1 MNRAELVDALAERA
15 ELSRREASD
24 IVSAIFHPSEGVI
37 AKALKK
43 GDRVSLTGFGV
54 FGVRKRAARTAR
66 NPQTGE
72 SIKVAAGKVPG
83 FKAGASFKAT
93 VSGKAAAK
101 GGAAKGGA
109 AKSGAAKSGAAKG
122 GTAKGGAAKGGAAKA
137 AKGGR

>member
-15 ELSRREASD
+15 ELSRREAND
-24 IVSAIFHPSEGVI
+24 IVSAIFHPSEGII

-43 GDRVSLTGFGV
+43 GDQVSLTGFGA

-72 SIKVAAGKVPG
+72 SIKVAASKVPG

-93 VSGKAAAK
+93 VSGKGGAAKGAAKAAAK
-101 GGAAKGGA
+101 GGAAKG
-109 AKSGAAKSGAAKG
+109 AAKG
-122 GTAKGGAAKGGAAKA
+122 AKTAKR
-137 AKGGR
+137 GR

>member
-15 ELSRREASD
+15 ELSRREAND
-24 IVSAIFHPSEGVI
+24 IVSAIFHPSEGII

-43 GDRVSLTGFGV
+43 GDMVSLTGFGA

-72 SIKVAAGKVPG
+72 SIKVAASKVPG

-93 VSGKAAAK
+93 VSGK
-101 GGAAKGGA
+101 GGAAKA
-109 AKSGAAKSGAAKG
+109 
-122 GTAKGGAAKGGAAKA
+122 AAKGGAAKA
-137 AKGGR
+137 AKGAKTAKRGR